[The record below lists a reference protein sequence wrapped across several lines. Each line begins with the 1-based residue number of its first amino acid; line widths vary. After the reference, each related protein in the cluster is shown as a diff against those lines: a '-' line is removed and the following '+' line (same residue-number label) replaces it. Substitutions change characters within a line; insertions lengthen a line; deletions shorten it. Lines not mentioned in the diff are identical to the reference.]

1 VSNEVIAVAQEVSAL
16 TTEKLGEIVKIAQMT
31 RVLAINAR
39 VEAARAG
46 HSGAGFAVVANEVKA
61 VSQSVQ
67 TISDELASGLAER
80 VKVLDSVGTHIGGSR
95 LADLALHMIDIID
108 RNLYERSCDVRWWAT
123 DSAVVHACAD
133 PSPEN
138 AAHAATRLG
147 VILDSYTVYLD
158 LWIVDVNGDVI
169 TNARPQQYPRVART
183 SVADTDWFKQAMAT
197 KDGTQ
202 FVSSDIEINAHLGA
216 AQVAT
221 YATAVR
227 EGGRADGRIVGVL
240 GIFFDWQPQARAVV
254 QGVRLADAERKLTRC
269 LLVDRSNR
277 VLAASDDRG
286 LLTETLPFTPSKSHG
301 YYLLPSGAMCGYALT
316 PGYET
321 YPGMGWY
328 GVIIQDSGDP
338 SS

>member
-1 VSNEVIAVAQEVSAL
+1 MSNEVVAVAQEVSAL
-16 TTEKLGEIVKIAQMT
+16 TTEKLGEILKIAQMT
-31 RVLAINAR
+31 KVLAINAR

-46 HSGAGFAVVANEVKA
+46 KSGAGFAVVADEVKA

-67 TISDELASGLAER
+67 TISDELAAGLAER

-95 LADLALHMIDIID
+95 LADLALNMIDVID

-123 DSAVVHACAD
+123 DSAVVGACTD
-133 PSPEN
+133 PTREN
-138 AAHAATRLG
+138 VSHAAERLG

-158 LWIVDVNGDVI
+158 LWIVDIHGNVV
-169 TNARPQQYPRVART
+169 TNARPHQYPRAAHA
-183 SVADTDWFKQAMAT
+183 SVADAEWFKQAMKT
-197 KDGTQ
+197 EDGTQ
-202 FVSSDIEINAHLGA
+202 FVATDIEKNTHLDG

-227 EGGRADGRIVGVL
+227 KAGRADGEIIGVL

-254 QGVRLADAERKLTRC
+254 QGVRLTDAERDLTRC
-269 LLVDRSNR
+269 LLVDRSGR
-277 VLAASDDRG
+277 VLASSDDRG
-286 LLTETLPFTPSKSHG
+286 LLTETVNFAPAKDHG
-301 YYLLPSGAMCGYALT
+301 YHSLVNGSMCGYALT

-328 GVIIQDSGDP
+328 GVIVQETEAA
-338 SS
+338 

>member
-1 VSNEVIAVAQEVSAL
+1 MSNEVIAVAQEVSAL
-16 TTEKLGEIVKIAQMT
+16 TTEKLGEIMKIAQMT
-31 RVLAINAR
+31 KVLAINAR

-46 HSGAGFAVVANEVKA
+46 QSGAGFAVVADEVKA

-80 VKVLDSVGTHIGGSR
+80 VKVLDTVGIHIGGSR
-95 LADLALHMIDIID
+95 LADLALNMIDVID

-123 DSAVVHACAD
+123 DSAVVGACSY
-133 PSPEN
+133 PSRDDI
-138 AAHAATRLG
+138 AHAAERLS

-158 LWIVDVNGDVI
+158 LWIVDVHGNVV
-169 TNARPQQYPRVART
+169 TNARPQRYPRA
-183 SVADTDWFKQAMAT
+183 SHANVADTEWFKQAMRT
-197 KDGTQ
+197 GNGTQ
-202 FVSSDIEINAHLGA
+202 FVSTDIEKNSHLDG

-227 EGGRADGRIVGVL
+227 EDGRADGQIIGVL

-254 QGVRLADAERKLTRC
+254 QGVRLTDAERGVTRC
-269 LLVDRSNR
+269 LLVDRTGR
-277 VLAASDDRG
+277 VLASSDDQG
-286 LLTETLPFTPSKSHG
+286 LLTESVNFAPSKKHG
-301 YYLLPSGAMCGYALT
+301 YHSLADGSMCGYALT

-328 GVIIQDSGDP
+328 GVIVQRTSDLGT
-338 SS
+338 